1 MDDDPS
7 NRSSEPPE
15 HARAPKKRAQL
26 TWSIRL
32 ARLWQELK
40 DRDVVRVA
48 IGYTVVGWV
57 IMQVGDIILPNLGVP
72 QWVLSG
78 LIIVIIL
85 GFPVS
90 MVLAW
95 VYELTPEGI
104 RNTDTVREER
114 GEEVTEEETVG
125 QPGWVLLLIAAG
137 VPALVFGLLYSSRRL
152 HHLPQPH

>member
-7 NRSSEPPE
+7 KPSPEPPE
-15 HARAPKKRAQL
+15 QARAPKKRAQL

-57 IMQVGDIILPNLGVP
+57 IMQVGDIILPNLGFP

-78 LIIVIIL
+78 LIILIIL

-90 MVLAW
+90 MALPSLS
-95 VYELTPEGI
+95 LTL
-104 RNTDTVREER
+104 TVMS
-114 GEEVTEEETVG
+114 
-125 QPGWVLLLIAAG
+125 LIG
-137 VPALVFGLLYSSRRL
+137 VPLTTAWRTYRRL
-152 HHLPQPH
+152 